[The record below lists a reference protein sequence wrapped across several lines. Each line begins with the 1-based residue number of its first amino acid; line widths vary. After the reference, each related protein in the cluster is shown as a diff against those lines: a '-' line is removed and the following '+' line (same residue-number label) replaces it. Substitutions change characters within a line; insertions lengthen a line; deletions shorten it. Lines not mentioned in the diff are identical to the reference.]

1 LRNSTPVRLT
11 YEPRGRCY
19 VFRQQL
25 VPPKVQSALV
35 EQGTDYVCETFRGE
49 PYLPSDFMGEPRSGA
64 AVRAG

>member
-35 EQGTDYVCETFRGE
+35 EQGTDYVCETFPGR
-49 PYLPSDFMGEPRSGA
+49 
-64 AVRAG
+64 AVPAQ